1 MKKILIG
8 ALTAIMLLGF
18 GVSTEASQ
26 PQYDEQ
32 CRGGYC
38 ARDGYA
44 SDGDYDGRH
53 GCYGGGYGCYR

>member
-26 PQYDEQ
+26 PQYDEHD
-32 CRGGYC
+32 GEYC
-38 ARDGYA
+38 GRDGCC
-44 SDGDYDGRH
+44 R
-53 GCYGGGYGCYR
+53 

>member
-1 MKKILIG
+1 MKKFFIG

-18 GVSTEASQ
+18 GVTTEASQ

-53 GCYGGGYGCYR
+53 DCYR

>member
-32 CRGGYC
+32 CCRGGYGGYC
-38 ARDGYA
+38 SQDGYA
-44 SDGDYDGRH
+44 YDGEYCGRD
-53 GCYGGGYGCYR
+53 GCCR